1 MGNVAVNFRRPS
13 KSMNECLKL
22 GNENSGPNV
31 RNWVQ
36 SALEAVGVWSATLG
50 SYAIMILERGTGD
63 SLAVVEALRPYATD
77 HGVKQ

>member
-1 MGNVAVNFRRPS
+1 M
-13 KSMNECLKL
+13 
-22 GNENSGPNV
+22 
-31 RNWVQ
+31 
-36 SALEAVGVWSATLG
+36 EAVGVWSATPG